1 MGLKRMR
8 WLPRAIGKVVEG
20 LLDEEHPILVHLI
33 PMRRCNLSCAYCN
46 EYDKVSQPVPL
57 EIMLR
62 RVDKLAELGTSA
74 ITISGGEPLMHPE
87 LTAIIARIRERGM
100 IVTLITN
107 GYFLSVVRIDAL
119 NTAGLDHLEISID
132 NVEPDKVSRKSLRLL
147 DPKLKWLAEHAQF
160 SVTIN
165 SVMGSGIPNPED
177 ALTVARRARELGF
190 MSAVGIAHDG
200 KGQLRPL
207 GEREMAVFR
216 EIRAMGSGRMRID
229 GFQDRLAEGKPN
241 IWRCRAGARYLY
253 VDENGLV
260 HYCSQQRGYPAVPLE
275 SYTVENIRRE
285 YLTEKSCAPY
295 CTVNCVQLVALMDNW
310 RSPQVPA
317 VLADDR
323 SPTVV
328 PAAVRVRQPPR
339 LPRAPAVDSPVP
351 SQDLLPGDLAEASG
365 PTWSPSERNTE

>member
-165 SVMGSGIPNPED
+165 SVIGSGIPNPED

-241 IWRCRAGARYLY
+241 TWRCRAGARYLY

-295 CTVNCVQLVALMDNW
+295 CTVTCVQLVALMDNW

-339 LPRAPAVDSPVP
+339 LPRAPAVLIALY
-351 SQDLLPGDLAEASG
+351 LLRISSLL
-365 PTWSPSERNTE
+365 T